1 MYVVDEGLL
10 RGMSFWDFRLF
21 QDVCLCKDDIDWFST
36 VRQKGVNA
44 LLFIQFIYFVELN
57 FDCLCPPTLYLKDF
71 CYCAISS
78 RHTTFLTKS

>member
-10 RGMSFWDFRLF
+10 RGMSFLDFRLF
-21 QDVCLCKDDIDWFST
+21 QDLCLCKDDIDWFST

-57 FDCLCPPTLYLKDF
+57 FDCLLDMPTYVVSQRYLF
-71 CYCAISS
+71 L
-78 RHTTFLTKS
+78 RHLKQTH